1 MHPQTRLRNS
11 HYLKRVRKE
20 IDKKHEDSDLWKRFI
35 IRFKIKFGKNIENRP
50 ILDDEHPA

>member
-20 IDKKHEDSDLWKRFI
+20 IDKKHENSDLWKRLAMSFEPI
-35 IRFKIKFGKNIENRP
+35 ISNYKENRP
-50 ILDDEHPA
+50 ILDDEHR